1 MARKIKGVNRML
13 HLLLGK
19 DWTAN
24 RDEILLRI
32 GNDVQQRK
40 QGRILMVPELISH
53 ESERRLCIAAGDTAS
68 RYAEVLAF
76 TRLARRVADSVGSAA
91 AECLD
96 RVDG

>member
-1 MARKIKGVNRML
+1 ML

-68 RYAEVLAF
+68 RYAEVLSF
-76 TRLARRVADSVGSAA
+76 KCCHCVMFLFVVVFS
-91 AECLD
+91 
-96 RVDG
+96 